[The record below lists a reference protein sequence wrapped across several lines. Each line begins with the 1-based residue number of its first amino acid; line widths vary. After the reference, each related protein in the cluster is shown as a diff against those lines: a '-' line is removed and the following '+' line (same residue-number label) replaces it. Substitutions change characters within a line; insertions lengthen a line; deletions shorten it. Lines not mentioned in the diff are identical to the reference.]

1 MRSRVAAV
9 VAFALVASVVL
20 DWEAG
25 AGAAAPSP
33 SQVGEWSDPIDVGV
47 IGIHAALLKTGEVM
61 LYEFP
66 FDQIGSEAHL
76 IDPVTGDNV
85 DVSLPFRRNIFC
97 SAHSMLPDGRLLV
110 TGGQKYDAFGFN
122 GIKALTIFDPIA
134 QTWTSGQPMFK
145 ARWYPTNVSMPD
157 GTTLVLTGLAADG
170 VTLQRQ
176 MERYDPATGQWT
188 LLPNSANSLSDLYA
202 RMFVL
207 PDGTVFRAAPNQE
220 GEIFDPATNTWSF
233 VDNMNYGWRSF
244 PGAVLMPDLT
254 TVFITGG
261 SVTATS
267 ESIDLSAGNPQWENR
282 APMHQARY
290 NHNVVQLPDGTLL
303 AVGGG
308 ADPND
313 LYGLPVRVAEL
324 YDPALDQWTE
334 MASQAAN
341 RTYHSTALLLPDGRV
356 ISAGSDGGDLPRTVE
371 YYSPP
376 YLFKGPRPTITRAP
390 TSVGYGQS
398 FRIQTPEARDIV
410 RVTLIRLGSAT
421 HSVNFEQRQVDLEF
435 VLQSGRLSVR
445 APASANLAPPG
456 DYMLFIL
463 TSDGVPSVAP
473 IIHVE

>member
-1 MRSRVAAV
+1 MRSRIAAV
-9 VAFALVASVVL
+9 VALALVSSVIL

-33 SQVGEWSDPIDVGV
+33 AQVGEWSDPIDVGV
-47 IGIHAALLKTGEVM
+47 IGIHAALLKTGEVL

-85 DVSLPFRRNIFC
+85 DVSVPFRRNIFC
-97 SAHSMLPDGRLLV
+97 SGHSMLPDGRLLV
-110 TGGQKYDAFGFN
+110 TGGQRYDAFGFN
-122 GIKALTIFDPIA
+122 GIRAVSIFDPTT
-134 QTWTSGQPMFK
+134 QTWTNGQPMFRP
-145 ARWYPTNVSMPD
+145 RWYPTNVSMPD
-157 GTTLVLTGLAADG
+157 GTTLVLTGLGADG

-176 MERYDPATGQWT
+176 MERYDPATGEWT
-188 LLPNSANSLSDLYA
+188 LLPPSANSDSDLYA

-220 GEIFDPATNTWSF
+220 GEIFDPVTNTWSF

-261 SVTATS
+261 SVTGSS
-267 ESIDLSAGNPQWENR
+267 EAIDLSAGSPQWEGR
-282 APMHQARY
+282 ASMHHPRY

-313 LYGLPVRVAEL
+313 LYGAPVKQAEL
-324 YDPALDQWTE
+324 YDPALDVWTE

-356 ISAGSDGGDLPRTVE
+356 MSAGTDGGDMPRTIE

-376 YLFKGPRPTITRAP
+376 YLFEGPRPTITRSP
-390 TSVGYGQS
+390 PSLGYGQR
-398 FRIQTPEARDIV
+398 FRVQTPEGADIV

-435 VLQSGRLSVR
+435 VPQAGRLSVR
-445 APASANLAPPG
+445 APASPNLAPPG

-463 TSDGVPSVAP
+463 NSEGVPSIAP
-473 IIHVE
+473 IVHVE